1 MEDMRHIDS
10 GSIAREPSATVH
22 LVLDDFGVLGRSWR
36 ENDEMRADADDIIG
50 NILRGDYTDPA
61 QVIAFNAAEGW
72 SRDVSAQIAR
82 ALIERTRR
90 GRMPEHVR
98 RFVERHVVCL
108 AY

>member
-1 MEDMRHIDS
+1 MRRIKS
-10 GSIAREPSATVH
+10 GSIARETSATAH

-36 ENDEMRADADDIIG
+36 ETDEIRADAETTIG

-61 QVIAFNAAEGW
+61 QVIAFNVAEGW
-72 SRDVSAQIAR
+72 SRDVSAEIAR
-82 ALIERTRR
+82 ALIERTRS
-90 GRMPEHVR
+90 GPMPEHVR